1 MRYLGLPCGPFTLS
15 RIFAEPALSQLI
27 VLPVVGTGNPLHSQL
42 FEFAKLRSGHVSSKL
57 PAIHKAAG
65 DR

>member
-1 MRYLGLPCGPFTLS
+1 
-15 RIFAEPALSQLI
+15 LSQLI